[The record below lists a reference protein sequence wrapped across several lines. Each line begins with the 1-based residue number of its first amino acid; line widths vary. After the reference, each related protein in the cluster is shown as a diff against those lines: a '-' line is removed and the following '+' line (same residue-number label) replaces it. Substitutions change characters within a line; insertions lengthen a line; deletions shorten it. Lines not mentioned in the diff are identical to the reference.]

1 MLCSAERVINEEQ
14 LMLSVKA
21 INQYYGQNH
30 TLWDINLELYRGQ
43 CNSLIG
49 RNGVGKTTLVNCI
62 MGHLPVK
69 SGTMIWQSANQEPQN
84 LLVMPVET
92 RAQMGIGYVPQGR
105 QIFSQMSVDENLQI
119 AMMAGR
125 NKMRRVPSQVYDL
138 FPSLKEMG
146 SRKAGELDESQQ
158 QQLAISRALVQEPEL
173 LILDE
178 PTEHTSEA
186 MEANMGNIIHRLNRD
201 LGLTLLLVG
210 HKLPFI
216 RSVADRFCLL
226 DGGRNVAQGT
236 LAQLDDNLVKT
247 YLAV

>member
-1 MLCSAERVINEEQ
+1 
-14 LMLSVKA
+14 MLSVKSV
-21 INQYYGQNH
+21 NQYYGQKH
-30 TLWDINLELYRGQ
+30 ILWDINLELYRGQ
-43 CNSLIG
+43 CTGLIG
-49 RNGVGKTTLVNCI
+49 RNGVGKTTLINCI

-69 SGTMIWQSANQEPQN
+69 SGAIFWQSANEEPQS
-84 LLVMPVET
+84 LLSLPVES

-119 AMMAGR
+119 AMMSSR
-125 NKMRRVPSQVYDL
+125 NKTRRVPEQVYDL
-138 FPSLKEMG
+138 FPVLKEMG

-158 QQLAISRALVQEPEL
+158 QQLAISRALVQQPEL

-178 PTEHTSEA
+178 PTEHTSAA
-186 MEANMGNIIHRLNRD
+186 MAANMGNIIHRLNRD

-216 RSVADRFCLL
+216 RSVADRFCLV

-236 LAQLDDNLVKT
+236 LAQLDDTLVKN
-247 YLAV
+247 YLTF

>member
-1 MLCSAERVINEEQ
+1 
-14 LMLSVKA
+14 MLSVKSV
-21 INQYYGQNH
+21 NQYYGQKH
-30 TLWDINLELYRGQ
+30 ILWDINLELYRGQ
-43 CNSLIG
+43 CTGLIG
-49 RNGVGKTTLVNCI
+49 RNGVGKTTLINCI

-69 SGTMIWQSANQEPQN
+69 SGAIFWQSANEEPQSLLN
-84 LLVMPVET
+84 LPVES

-119 AMMAGR
+119 AMMSSR
-125 NKMRRVPSQVYDL
+125 NKTRRVPEQVYDL
-138 FPSLKEMG
+138 FPVLKEMG

-158 QQLAISRALVQEPEL
+158 QQLAISRALVQQPEL

-178 PTEHTSEA
+178 PTEHTSAA
-186 MEANMGNIIHRLNRD
+186 MAANMGNIIHRLNRD

-216 RSVADRFCLL
+216 RSVADRFCLV

-236 LAQLDDNLVKT
+236 LAQLDETLVKN
-247 YLAV
+247 YLTF

>member
-1 MLCSAERVINEEQ
+1 
-14 LMLSVKA
+14 MLSVKSV
-21 INQYYGQNH
+21 NQYYGQKH
-30 TLWDINLELYRGQ
+30 SLWDINLELYRGQ
-43 CNSLIG
+43 CTGLIG
-49 RNGVGKTTLVNCI
+49 RNGVGKTTLINCI

-69 SGTMIWQSANQEPQN
+69 SGAIFWQSANEEPQSLLN
-84 LLVMPVET
+84 LPVES

-119 AMMAGR
+119 AMMSSR
-125 NKMRRVPSQVYDL
+125 NKTRRVPEQVYDL
-138 FPSLKEMG
+138 FPVLKEMG

-158 QQLAISRALVQEPEL
+158 QQLAISRALVQQPEL

-178 PTEHTSEA
+178 PTEHTSAA
-186 MEANMGNIIHRLNRD
+186 MAANMGNIIHRLNRD

-216 RSVADRFCLL
+216 RSVADRFCLV

-236 LAQLDDNLVKT
+236 LAQLDDTLVKN
-247 YLAV
+247 YLTF

>member
-1 MLCSAERVINEEQ
+1 
-14 LMLSVKA
+14 MLSVKSV
-21 INQYYGQNH
+21 NQYYGQKH
-30 TLWDINLELYRGQ
+30 ILWDINLELYRGQ
-43 CNSLIG
+43 CTCLIG

-69 SGTMIWQSANQEPQN
+69 SGAISWQSRDEEPQSLLN
-84 LLVMPVET
+84 LPVES

-119 AMMAGR
+119 AMMASR
-125 NKMRRVPSQVYDL
+125 NKTRRVPEEVYDL
-138 FPSLKEMG
+138 FPALKEMG
-146 SRKAGELDESQQ
+146 TRKAGELDESQQ

-178 PTEHTSEA
+178 PTEHTSA
-186 MEANMGNIIHRLNRD
+186 SMAANMGNIIHRLNRD

-216 RSVADRFCLL
+216 CSVADRFCLV
-226 DGGRNVAQGT
+226 DGGRDVAQGT
-236 LAQLDDNLVKT
+236 LAQLDDQLIKN
-247 YLAV
+247 YLTV

>member
-1 MLCSAERVINEEQ
+1 
-14 LMLSVKA
+14 MLSVKSV
-21 INQYYGQNH
+21 NQYYGQKH
-30 TLWDINLELYRGQ
+30 ILWDINLELYRGQ
-43 CNSLIG
+43 CTGLIG
-49 RNGVGKTTLVNCI
+49 RNGVGKTTLINCI

-69 SGTMIWQSANQEPQN
+69 SGAIFWQSANEEPQSLLN
-84 LLVMPVET
+84 LPVES

-119 AMMAGR
+119 AMMSSR
-125 NKMRRVPSQVYDL
+125 NKTRRVPEQVYDL
-138 FPSLKEMG
+138 FPVLKEMG

-158 QQLAISRALVQEPEL
+158 QQLAISRALVQQPEL

-178 PTEHTSEA
+178 PTEHTSAA
-186 MEANMGNIIHRLNRD
+186 MAANMGNIIHRLNRD

-216 RSVADRFCLL
+216 RTVADRFCLV

-236 LAQLDDNLVKT
+236 LAQLDDTLVKD
-247 YLAV
+247 YLTF